1 MGDAGLEP
9 TPPRHLQGDPLTV
22 AIWTAYRQV
31 VIETETR
38 AAAPAP
44 EQVMQP

>member
-1 MGDAGLEP
+1 
-9 TPPRHLQGDPLTV
+9 LQGDPLTV
-22 AIWTAYRQV
+22 VLWTAYRQT

-38 AAAPAP
+38 ATAPAP